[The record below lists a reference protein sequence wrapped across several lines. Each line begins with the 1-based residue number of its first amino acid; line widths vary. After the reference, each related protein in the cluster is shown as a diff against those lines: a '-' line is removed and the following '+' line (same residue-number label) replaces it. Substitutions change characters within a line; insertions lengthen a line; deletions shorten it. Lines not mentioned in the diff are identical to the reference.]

1 MTKFDVVRLGKTLYV
16 VVQAE
21 HLLALN
27 TVVLVPALP
36 VDQAPALRSLTVDV
50 EIDGSLLRIRA
61 HMPLTVD
68 GRSLSRSSPIS
79 RLSPDDGQKVMDALN
94 TILWGF

>member
-1 MTKFDVVRLGKTLYV
+1 MNKLDVVRLGNALYV
-16 VVQAE
+16 IVQAK
-21 HLLALN
+21 HLLNLN

-36 VDQAPALRSLTVDV
+36 VEQAPALRGLTVDV
-50 EIDGSLLRIRA
+50 EINGDMWRIRA

-68 GRSLSRSSPIS
+68 ARTANRAVAVSQ
-79 RLSPDDGQKVMDALN
+79 LSPDDGQKVMDALN